1 MFHIPPSRSLTPEGR
16 IKKKTN
22 DDVLAQQLDL
32 KKNLTSTVIFSEGS
46 LGLELVARKPRPE
59 TIEQRV
65 ARRNK
70 EQADEK
76 AQERNVLEKDIRKYA
91 RQATMLEF
99 FEGLD
104 THNQGYIS
112 KTALWS
118 TCALHSQD
126 IRDLFVQFPALATII
141 ATPSLLSLHLRTLR
155 PDMVYDAVLEKKV
168 VAHNGGIG
176 FEAFNKW
183 SLLICD
189 EEWLSPLQETAL
201 LKQQE
206 QDQKLRALKK
216 EQERAALMKNG
227 RSDQTH
233 AITGGVM
240 VSKIAQGSQADL
252 TKRLRRGMVLEK
264 IYTNETGMSSNASNS
279 SEQWWLTWFGVSLLG
294 LIFFL

>member
-1 MFHIPPSRSLTPEGR
+1 M
-16 IKKKTN
+16 
-22 DDVLAQQLDL
+22 
-32 KKNLTSTVIFSEGS
+32 
-46 LGLELVARKPRPE
+46 
-59 TIEQRV
+59 
-65 ARRNK
+65 
-70 EQADEK
+70 
-76 AQERNVLEKDIRKYA
+76 
-91 RQATMLEF
+91 
-99 FEGLD
+99 
-104 THNQGYIS
+104 
-112 KTALWS
+112 
-118 TCALHSQD
+118 
-126 IRDLFVQFPALATII
+126 QFPALATII
-141 ATPSLLSLHLRTLR
+141 ATPSLLSLHLQTLR

-206 QDQKLRALKK
+206 EDQALRARKK
-216 EQERAALMKNG
+216 EKERAAVMENG
-227 RSDQTH
+227 RSDQH

-264 IYTNETGMSSNASNS
+264 IYTNETGMSIQANPSNSSNS